1 MEASTPCGT
10 ASKTVIVPSGCAS
23 FRGQRTMVVFPNP
36 SSSEI
41 NVAQI
46 DKFKEARSD
55 ESFGAVTL
63 ELYNFNGTLMA
74 SQKFE
79 RLSIDTKMD
88 ISTFKKETYILRIVG
103 KEVDEVHRI
112 VKE

>member
-1 MEASTPCGT
+1 
-10 ASKTVIVPSGCAS
+10 
-23 FRGQRTMVVFPNP
+23 
-36 SSSEI
+36 
-41 NVAQI
+41 
-46 DKFKEARSD
+46 
-55 ESFGAVTL
+55 
-63 ELYNFNGTLMA
+63 MA